1 MLIVHS
7 CMCPILLLV
16 TQKASVGMYSGC
28 DKLSRLQ
35 ILFVY
40 FLTLPFLLHPL
51 ILFNC
56 FLYLIVTVLFYH
68 VLFDPAIPTSS
79 FNFIQLFFILVTVL
93 FYHPQ
98 GNS

>member
-7 CMCPILLLV
+7 CMCPILLV

-35 ILFVY
+35 IMFV
-40 FLTLPFLLHPL
+40 
-51 ILFNC
+51 
-56 FLYLIVTVLFYH
+56 H

-93 FYHPQ
+93 FYRPQ